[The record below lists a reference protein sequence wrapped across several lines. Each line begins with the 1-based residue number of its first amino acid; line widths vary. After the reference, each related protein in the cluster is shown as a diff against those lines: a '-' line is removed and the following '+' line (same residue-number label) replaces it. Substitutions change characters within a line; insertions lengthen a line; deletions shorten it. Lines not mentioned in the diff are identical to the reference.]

1 MASHPSKNDFQSF
14 NTDMLL
20 TDIAWVIREYRKG
33 HRSWQLNN
41 FTTTSCGVCRHNH
54 IASFLAKLIIH
65 CNICYLSEL
74 LSCLWKLGILSNG
87 VVFLYAIG
95 IFCAS
100 LLGVLC
106 FHHHFNVAYTTGMGV
121 RTALT
126 TAIYRKVERWLLV
139 AAGIIN
145 RAHVHTWEEKP

>member
-1 MASHPSKNDFQSF
+1 MLPFRALIVFVETRDPFQ
-14 NTDMLL
+14 
-20 TDIAWVIREYRKG
+20 WRGY
-33 HRSWQLNN
+33 
-41 FTTTSCGVCRHNH
+41 
-54 IASFLAKLIIH
+54 
-65 CNICYLSEL
+65 
-74 LSCLWKLGILSNG
+74 
-87 VVFLYAIG
+87 LYAIG

-126 TAIYRKVERWLLV
+126 TAIYRKVGTLV

-145 RAHVHTWEEKP
+145 RAHAHT